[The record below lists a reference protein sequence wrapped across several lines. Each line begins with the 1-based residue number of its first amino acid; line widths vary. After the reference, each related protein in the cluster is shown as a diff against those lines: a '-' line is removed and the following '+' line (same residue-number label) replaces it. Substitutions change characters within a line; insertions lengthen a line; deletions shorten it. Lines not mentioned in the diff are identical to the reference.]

1 LTFYNTYGIMRD
13 IMTRNNNQAPGFKKR
28 HLVYAGAALAA
39 VAIGSRF
46 IPSGEAPSA
55 APADNGEAIPAA
67 TATANPAPAEA
78 TPSVVPSS
86 ESPSPTPSP
95 EASTVPPMPETGN
108 TESPN
113 DPQKSLR
120 ELIAKRYIS
129 CDVSSLTSA
138 GKSDGNR
145 NYTVSVTYNRD
156 QESAGAREKEPTDIT
171 WTNPEL
177 TPIGLDKNG
186 KPNGM
191 TYVSNPNES
200 DHDETATDTFALP
213 LEDVKKG
220 SKAAVGVIT
229 LASGEDGDGRYI
241 TTEVTTVC
249 DDTPVFTYNGSDW
262 KLDATP
268 TPLPVYGPHAQTVVS

>member
-1 LTFYNTYGIMRD
+1 
-13 IMTRNNNQAPGFKKR
+13 MTQNHNKIRPW
-28 HLVYAGAALAA
+28 HLATAAGVLAGAAIL
-39 VAIGSRF
+39 SRV

-55 APADNGEAIPAA
+55 APVDNGEAIPAA
-67 TATANPAPAEA
+67 TASANPVPAET

-120 ELIAKRYIS
+120 ELIAKRYVS

-156 QESAGAREKEPTDIT
+156 QESAGAREKKPTDIT

-177 TPIGLDKNG
+177 TPIGIDKNG

-268 TPLPVYGPHAQTVVS
+268 TPLPVYGPHSQTVVS

>member
-1 LTFYNTYGIMRD
+1 
-13 IMTRNNNQAPGFKKR
+13 MTQNHNKIRPW
-28 HLVYAGAALAA
+28 HLATAAGVLAGAAIL
-39 VAIGSRF
+39 SRV

-55 APADNGEAIPAA
+55 APVDNGEAIPAA
-67 TATANPAPAEA
+67 TASATPAPAEA

-86 ESPSPTPSP
+86 ESPSPTPTP

-120 ELIAKRYIS
+120 ELIAKRYVS

-138 GKSDGNR
+138 GTSDGNR

-156 QESAGAREKEPTDIT
+156 QESAGAREKKPTDIT

-177 TPIGLDKNG
+177 TPIGIDKNG

-200 DHDETATDTFALP
+200 DHDETSTDTFALP